1 MHNTIHRKPTA
12 KPTSRDAAIQ
22 ILGTSVNVVV
32 DETFTRA
39 LEARILYAKAIVRAV
54 IGDDE
59 EGDWMIGVAMDDAFD
74 LGMEAYKSGRVM
86 PAIFQDTRMLKL
98 EWETG
103 YRMQGDFEEV
113 CADNNEF

>member
-1 MHNTIHRKPTA
+1 MHNTIHRKPATT
-12 KPTSRDAAIQ
+12 PTCRDAAIQ

-32 DETFTRA
+32 NETFTKA
-39 LEARILYAKAIVRAV
+39 LEARILYAKGIVRAV

-59 EGDWMIGVAMDDAFD
+59 EADWMVSEAMGDAFD
-74 LGMEAYKSGRVM
+74 LGMEAYKSGRIM
-86 PAIFQDTRMLKL
+86 PAIFQDARMLKL

-103 YRMQGDFEEV
+103 YRVQGDFEEV